1 MRRMPAH
8 ALTFPN
14 HVLRF
19 RDFVSKQG
27 DEIIHSDDS
36 KNGLQGVHD
45 RYPPNMV
52 RVDPRSGAHFR

>member
-1 MRRMPAH
+1 MRRLPAH

-14 HVLRF
+14 NVLHF

-45 RYPPNMV
+45 PYPPNMV
-52 RVDPRSGAHFR
+52 RVDPRSGAHSR